1 MEMREMISV
10 VWKNSFHTEIIKG
23 CERCSYWEKWGK
35 LMRKFFTT
43 IFLAGVCGASA
54 QADGE
59 PAINEALLR
68 NALGERL
75 SGTESAELRAL
86 EIIESKKEKGDFQ
99 ICGEIKVGDSTTYTP
114 FLVYIVN
121 MEKYSVLDISPNAR
135 KLCTL
140 VKSGD
145 I

>member
-1 MEMREMISV
+1 MISV
-10 VWKNSFHTEIIKG
+10 VWKNSYHTEKMKG
-23 CERCSYWEKWGK
+23 CERCSYWEKWEK

-43 IFLAGVCGASA
+43 IFLAWVCGASA

-99 ICGEIKVGDSTTYTP
+99 ICGEIKVGDSGTYTP

-140 VKSGD
+140 VKNGD
-145 I
+145 V

>member
-1 MEMREMISV
+1 MISV
-10 VWKNSFHTEIIKG
+10 VWKNTSHTEKIKG
-23 CERCSYWEKWGK
+23 CERCSYWEKCEK
-35 LMRKFFTT
+35 LMRKFFTI
-43 IFLAGVCGASA
+43 IFLAWVFGASA

-75 SGTESAELRAL
+75 SGSESAELRAL

-99 ICGEIKVGDSTTYTP
+99 ICGEIKVGDSRTYTP

-140 VKSGD
+140 VKNGD
-145 I
+145 V

>member
-1 MEMREMISV
+1 MISV
-10 VWKNSFHTEIIKG
+10 VWKNSSHTEKMKG
-23 CERCSYWEKWGK
+23 CERCSHWEKWEK
-35 LMRKFFTT
+35 LMRKFFTI
-43 IFLAGVCGASA
+43 IFLAWVCGAAA

-99 ICGEIKVGDSTTYTP
+99 ICGEIKVGDSETYTP

-140 VKSGD
+140 VKNGD
-145 I
+145 V

>member
-1 MEMREMISV
+1 MISV
-10 VWKNSFHTEIIKG
+10 VWKNSSHTEKMKG
-23 CERCSYWEKWGK
+23 CERCSYWEKLEK

-43 IFLAGVCGASA
+43 IFLAWVCGASA

-99 ICGEIKVGDSTTYTP
+99 ICGEIKVGDSGTYTP

-140 VKSGD
+140 VKNGD
-145 I
+145 V

>member
-1 MEMREMISV
+1 
-10 VWKNSFHTEIIKG
+10 
-23 CERCSYWEKWGK
+23 
-35 LMRKFFTT
+35 MRKTFMV
-43 IFLAGVCGASA
+43 IFLAWVCSAWA

-99 ICGEIKVGDSTTYTP
+99 ICGEIKVGDSGTYTP

-135 KLCTL
+135 KLCAL
-140 VKSGD
+140 VKNGD
-145 I
+145 V